1 MKKNGLS
8 SIYLVIINNAV
19 LKKENEKEENS
30 HMVKK
35 SLVCFSMVCIILG
48 GLFSLSLSTGRCEE
62 KKPPVE
68 KSSKKDSEGSKD
80 RMITLNFDDVDIK
93 LLIRFISEL
102 TGKNFVI
109 DDTVKGKVT
118 IISPTKITVNQ
129 AYRVFESV
137 LEVKGYTA
145 VPAGKIIKIIHSRD
159 ARFKDVE
166 TKSGRSFFPSRKG
179 DKVITQ
185 LIPLEYADSGE
196 IKKLLTPLV
205 SKNSNLAEYSA
216 TNTLIITDVSSNIH
230 RLMKIIKEIDI
241 AGSEEKTT
249 FIPLEYASAE
259 TLSSELL
266 SLFDA
271 KGKRRTTARKGT
283 PVTTVSTIKIIP
295 DKRTNSLI
303 VRANLQ
309 DTSKIRELIENIDKP
324 TPRGKDR
331 IHVYYLE
338 NAVAED
344 ISAVLTKLPA
354 KGKEKGKATVLAES
368 VSITADKSTNSLIIM
383 ASPQDYAVLKEIIGK
398 LDIMRSQ
405 VLVEALIAE
414 VSIDKTKQLGI
425 EWRSVD
431 APEAGEVDL
440 FGGTSL
446 PMGSEGLSAIDQ
458 LIAAPY
464 GASPTGLFLGA
475 IKGTIT
481 FGEQEFLNLGALI
494 RAFQA
499 DNDINILSTPHILT
513 MDNEEAEIIVGEERP
528 FLKTSQVTDVGTT
541 TRTFEYKDLGITLR
555 ITPQISKGKM
565 VKLKLFQEI
574 KSFVEQIDIG
584 AINTTKRQAKT
595 TVIVEDGDTVVI
607 GGLIRDDIRKSTSQ
621 VPCFGSIPILGWFFK
636 SFYQTDIK
644 TNLLVFVTPHIIKS
658 PEDLRSISEEKR
670 LESEEAKERN
680 KKNRAKE
687 IKENM
692 KLLVK

>member
-1 MKKNGLS
+1 
-8 SIYLVIINNAV
+8 
-19 LKKENEKEENS
+19 
-30 HMVKK
+30 MVKK
-35 SLVCFSMVCIILG
+35 LVVYFSMVCIILG
-48 GLFSLSLSTGRCEE
+48 GLFSPIFSNTGRCEHRE
-62 KKPPVE
+62 STVE
-68 KSSKKDSEGSKD
+68 KSGKKRQEGSKD

-118 IISPTKITVNQ
+118 IISPTKITVDQ

-145 VPAGKIIKIIHSRD
+145 VPSGKIIKIIHSRD

-166 TKSGRSFFPSRKG
+166 TKSGKSYIPTRKE
-179 DKVITQ
+179 DKIITQ
-185 LIPLEYADSGE
+185 LIPLEYADSDE
-196 IKKLLTPLV
+196 IKKLLAPLV
-205 SKNSNLAEYSA
+205 SKNSNIADYSA

-266 SLFDA
+266 SLFDS
-271 KGKRRTTARKGT
+271 KGKRRTTARKVS
-283 PVTTVSTIKIIP
+283 PVAAASPIKIIP
-295 DKRTNSLI
+295 DTRTNSLI
-303 VRANLQ
+303 IHANLQ
-309 DTSKIRELIENIDKP
+309 DTSKIHNLIKEIDKP

-344 ISAVLTKLPA
+344 MSAVLTKLPA

-383 ASPQDYAVLKEIIGK
+383 ASPQDYSVLKEIIGK

-446 PMGSEGLSAIDQ
+446 PMGTEGMSGIDQ
-458 LIAAPY
+458 LIATPY

-475 IKGTIT
+475 IKGTIA
-481 FGEQEFLNLGALI
+481 FGDQEFLNLGALI
-494 RAFQA
+494 RAFQS

-555 ITPQISKGKM
+555 ITPQISMGKM

-595 TVIVEDGDTVVI
+595 TVIVEDGDTIVI
-607 GGLIRDDIRKSTSQ
+607 GGLIRDDTRKSTSQ

-636 SFYQTDIK
+636 SFYQSDTK
-644 TNLLVFVTPHIIKS
+644 VNLLVFVTPHIIKS
-658 PEDLRSISEEKR
+658 PEDLRIISEEKR
-670 LESEEAKERN
+670 LESEEVKERN

>member
-1 MKKNGLS
+1 M
-8 SIYLVIINNAV
+8 I
-19 LKKENEKEENS
+19 
-30 HMVKK
+30 KK
-35 SLVCFSMVCIILG
+35 SIVYFSMVCIVLG
-48 GLFSLSLSTGRCEE
+48 VLFSPIFSSAGRTEE
-62 KKPPVE
+62 KKSPVG
-68 KSSKKDSEGSKD
+68 KSSKKGQEVSKD

-118 IISPTKITVNQ
+118 IISPTKITANE
-129 AYRVFESV
+129 AYKVFESV

-145 VPAGKIIKIIHSRD
+145 VPSGKIIKIVHSRD

-166 TKSGRSFFPSRKG
+166 TKSGKSFFPSRKG

-185 LIPLEYADSGE
+185 LIPLEYADSKE
-196 IKKLLTPLV
+196 IKKLLAPLV
-205 SKNSNLAEYSA
+205 SKNSNIAEYSA

-266 SLFDA
+266 SLFDS

-283 PVTTVSTIKIIP
+283 PVTAVSSIKIIP
-295 DKRTNSLI
+295 NKRTNSLI
-303 VRANLQ
+303 IRANLQ
-309 DTSKIRELIENIDKP
+309 DTSRIHDLVEKIDKP

-344 ISAVLTKLPA
+344 LSTVLMKLPA
-354 KGKEKGKATVLAES
+354 KGTEKGRATVLGKNI
-368 VSITADKSTNSLIIM
+368 SITADKSTNSLVIM
-383 ASPQDYAVLKEIIGK
+383 ASPQDYAVLKEIISK

-425 EWRSVD
+425 EWRSVA

-446 PMGSEGLSAIDQ
+446 PMGTEGISGIDQ
-458 LIAAPY
+458 LIATPY

-481 FGEQEFLNLGALI
+481 FGGQEFLNLGALI
-494 RAFQA
+494 RAFQS
-499 DNDINILSTPHILT
+499 DSDINILSTPHILT

-541 TRTFEYKDLGITLR
+541 TRTYEYKDLGITLR
-555 ITPQISKGKM
+555 ITPQISKGKI
-565 VKLKLFQEI
+565 VKLKIFQEI
-574 KSFVEQIDIG
+574 KSFVEQIEIG

-607 GGLIRDDIRKSTSQ
+607 GGLIRNETRKSTAQ
-621 VPCFGSIPILGWFFK
+621 VPCFGSIPVLGWFFK
-636 SFYQTDIK
+636 SFYQGDTK

-658 PEDLRSISEEKR
+658 PEDLRNISEEKR
-670 LESEEAKERN
+670 LESEEVKERN
-680 KKNRAKE
+680 KKNRGKD
-687 IKENM
+687 IKENL